1 MHFDTFSNKLP
12 CLFFRWYVM
21 YLNYCFLIQ
30 AKIITCIRFSYDE
43 VCCFLKF
50 TIFTLNTE
58 CRGTSRL
65 QSELDYIVSGS
76 LFLFHKVMQEPILRN
91 ERLSEGVWFK
101 PPLQYEAAFSDVV
114 LRGPPRGA
122 WQKQS
127 FCTEKTL
134 LRYGTAFGVHL
145 VPKRGFCGTK
155 CLAEHP

>member
-76 LFLFHKVMQEPILRN
+76 LLLFHKVMQEPILRN
-91 ERLSEGVWFK
+91 ELACGV
-101 PPLQYEAAFSDVV
+101 D
-114 LRGPPRGA
+114 
-122 WQKQS
+122 
-127 FCTEKTL
+127 
-134 LRYGTAFGVHL
+134 L
-145 VPKRGFCGTK
+145 VQ
-155 CLAEHP
+155 ASSAV